1 MFRSIVIGVAML
13 AVTGAAVESPSGTP
27 ALPELTVYKSPS
39 CGCCQKWVEY
49 LRANGFPV
57 VTKDQDDLSGLKADL
72 GVPKALASCHT
83 AVLAG
88 YVIEGHVPA
97 EDIQRLLREHPK
109 VLGLSAPGMPG
120 AAPGM
125 NTSKEPYQVLS
136 FDARGRS
143 EVWAKH

>member
-1 MFRSIVIGVAML
+1 
-13 AVTGAAVESPSGTP
+13 
-27 ALPELTVYKSPS
+27 
-39 CGCCQKWVEY
+39 
-49 LRANGFPV
+49 
-57 VTKDQDDLSGLKADL
+57 
-72 GVPKALASCHT
+72 
-83 AVLAG
+83 
-88 YVIEGHVPA
+88 VPA